1 MQHHLIFIYSSN
13 HPSKMASQMTPK
25 FSALTISDQEQT
37 EAQSDQ
43 GLEININNS
52 KEKEGKADERQ
63 QHHEERATG
72 EAEKGVSTQSMNN
85 QTIAPRLPF
94 ILFVYGPLADP
105 FFLTYTMNMGSNPTL
120 TPSSISG
127 YRIKFI
133 NHRYPAPIPAHGNT
147 ISESSIPIENE
158 EQLRKITKWY
168 GGAYK
173 LVDCKITVMRNEG
186 GEDYAHSAKDWV
198 PPRWVRDRVVE
209 GRVFAWAGGEQ
220 RSGEL
225 SEGCWDEE
233 WWEMERD
240 AIMRLKRETNP
251 RELESWEV
259 RQRDRFDVWRE
270 EEREAERLRL
280 LRDEERKMR
289 KGLDSRRGNER
300 MEDDLKA

>member
-1 MQHHLIFIYSSN
+1 
-13 HPSKMASQMTPK
+13 MASQITPT
-25 FSALTISDQEQT
+25 FSALTIGNQEET
-37 EAQSDQ
+37 KTQSDRAVD
-43 GLEININNS
+43 INNS
-52 KEKEGKADERQ
+52 KEIAENVDEQHQQEEGK
-63 QHHEERATG
+63 RA
-72 EAEKGVSTQSMNN
+72 EVENGVSAQSMNN
-85 QTIAPRLPF
+85 QPIAPPLPF

-105 FFLTYTMNMGSNPTL
+105 FFLTYTMKMSSNPAL

-127 YRIKFI
+127 YRMKFI
-133 NHRYPAPIPAHGNT
+133 NHRYPAPIPAHGKT
-147 ISESSIPIENE
+147 ISEFSIPIENE
-158 EQLRKITKWY
+158 TQLRKITKWY
-168 GGAYK
+168 GDAYN
-173 LVDCKITVMRNEG
+173 LVDCKITVTRNEG

-198 PPRWVRDRVVE
+198 PPKWVRDRVVD
-209 GRVFAWAGGEQ
+209 GKVFVWAGREE

-225 SEGCWDEE
+225 SEGSWDEE
-233 WWEMERD
+233 WWDMERD

-289 KGLDSRRGNER
+289 KGLDSGRGNER